1 MECWRKSQRVYT
13 GCEGDWIIR
22 GCAASGSRN
31 GIDSNDRVA
40 RQKLKVFELCPG
52 MIDSAEFEG
61 EAAAHSS
68 GDQAGDFERVVVTN
82 EPIVGGQDH
91 GG

>member
-1 MECWRKSQRVYT
+1 
-13 GCEGDWIIR
+13 
-22 GCAASGSRN
+22 
-31 GIDSNDRVA
+31 
-40 RQKLKVFELCPG
+40 

-68 GDQAGDFERVVVTN
+68 GDQAGDFERVVVNN